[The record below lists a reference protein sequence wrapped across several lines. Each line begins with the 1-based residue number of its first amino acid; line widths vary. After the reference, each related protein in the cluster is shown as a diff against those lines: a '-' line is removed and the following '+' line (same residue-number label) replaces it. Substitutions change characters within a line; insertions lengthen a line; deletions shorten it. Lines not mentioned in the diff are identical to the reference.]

1 MPSVLKT
8 FKKSK
13 RRAAEKTPL
22 TPRRPQTAA
31 TSLKTQSLITRPIR
45 ALLRCS
51 LPPNTVLFLVAGPRP
66 SLRATTSRALPLM
79 PAASPV
85 WWKRTRQRPQ
95 RTTTQA
101 WRVCHLLGHHTSETH
116 SHTAPG
122 WRTAPAPPVTPVAA
136 AHQGLVNLSEGR
148 ALTSASNWNG
158 HRIVSHHRTVS
169 STHLVVSWIS
179 IFSIPIKSQSLWEM
193 RQVQVF
199 ATFSDGRRMRKKMR
213 KMKEMNEAEEKEQ
226 VEPGRSAAQ

>member
-51 LPPNTVLFLVAGPRP
+51 LPPNTGPRP
-66 SLRATTSRALPLM
+66 SLRATTSRALPLT

-95 RTTTQA
+95 RTTTRA
-101 WRVCHLLGHHTSETH
+101 WRVCHLLGHHTSETR